1 MINLLMYILCCYG
14 LAATIAI
21 SQIFEPARSWIKEN
35 FEWGYKLIICPM
47 CLSFWIGLLATFA
60 GYPTPTNYYMYNAF
74 IAVGSTYLL
83 HAIVWKLALKDKDF

>member
-21 SQIFEPARSWIKEN
+21 SKIFEPARSWMRKTSS
-35 FEWGYKLIICPM
+35 WGYKLIKCPM

-60 GYPTPTNYYMYNAF
+60 AYPTPTNYYMYNAF

-83 HAIVWKLALKDKDF
+83 HAIIWKLALKDKDF

>member
-1 MINLLMYILCCYG
+1 MYILCCYG

-21 SQIFEPARSWIKEN
+21 SKIFEPARSWMRKTSS
-35 FEWGYKLIICPM
+35 WGYKLIKCPM